1 VAARA
6 RRGDKPASPSQVV
19 SEVKQAFQAW
29 KDVTTQAQL
38 LDQIARGKGP
48 RPVLPAEQQSANSRE
63 YEDLQA
69 MSPSPWGY
77 VICEQMTQALFVE
90 GHRPSQQNPDLA
102 VDEEEGNSPAWD
114 QLWQPNQMDSQQV
127 PIYHGAF
134 ETGASYVLALPGRD
148 PLTGEPR
155 TVFKGKSSKRMV
167 AFYDDDFDD
176 DFPSFA
182 IEGVPQKT
190 EKGDPGFALRYYDD
204 THWHTLSTD
213 EDGDAIEYTGES
225 TPHNAG
231 RPPIVR
237 YANRPDLEGGYL
249 SEIEPLIPVLGRID
263 QDVFDRLVVQRFGAW
278 VIRWVSGLKKPAT
291 PAETAEYELA
301 LKVSH
306 LLVSEDPNTKFGT
319 MAASSLDGYILAREH
334 DMRDLAAISQ
344 VPPHWLTGAMVNLS
358 AEALAAAEAAY
369 MRKIDLCKHTF
380 GEKHELLLRLGAK
393 MSNLPG
399 VTDFGAE
406 VQWKDTESRSLVQA
420 ATALGILTKQL
431 QIPPELLW
439 GRIPGWTAQM
449 TKRAKGIMADGEWVR
464 LMAGMGLNAD
474 GSVVAP
480 TPAPAAAGPKPPI
493 RVS

>member
-1 VAARA
+1 MV
-6 RRGDKPASPSQVV
+6 G
-19 SEVKQAFQAW
+19 EVKQAFQQW
-29 KDVTTQAQL
+29 KEVTTQAKL
-38 LDQIARGKGP
+38 LDQVARGKGP
-48 RPVLPAEQQSANSRE
+48 RPVLPREQANLNSRE
-63 YEDLQA
+63 YEDLQS

-77 VICEQMTQALFVE
+77 VVCEQMTQALFVE
-90 GHRPSQQNPDLA
+90 GHRPSQDPDR
-102 VDEEEGNSPAWD
+102 VDDEEQGNSQAWD
-114 QLWQPNQMDSQQV
+114 QLWQPNRMDSQQV
-127 PIYHGAF
+127 PVYHGAF
-134 ETGASYVLALPGRD
+134 VTGASYVLALPGKD

-155 TVFKGKSSKRMV
+155 TVFKGKSSKQMV
-167 AFYDDDFDD
+167 AFYDEDLDDEL
-176 DFPSFA
+176 PSFA
-182 IEGVPQKT
+182 IEGTPQANG
-190 EKGDPGFALRYYDD
+190 EDPGFALRYYDD
-204 THWHTLSTD
+204 THWHTLWAD
-213 EDGDAIEYTGES
+213 EDGDKIEYTGES
-225 TPHNAG
+225 FPHNAG
-231 RPPIVR
+231 RPPIVQ

-291 PAETAEYELA
+291 PEAQAEYELA

-306 LLVSEDPNTKFGT
+306 LLVSEDPNTTFGT

-369 MRKIDLCKHTF
+369 MRKIDLCKHIF
-380 GEKHELLLRLGAK
+380 GERHELLLRLGAK
-393 MSNLPG
+393 MSGLPG

-449 TKRAKGIMADGEWVR
+449 TKRAKQIMADGEFVR
-464 LMAGMGLNAD
+464 LLAGMGLNAD

-480 TPAPAAAGPKPPI
+480 TPAPAAPGPKPPI